1 MRIGGVK
8 TSRGQAYP
16 ELQENRHLN
25 IGTLQAD
32 CRKMAKVSLRDDIT
46 EWWCRCAT
54 LMLDWIP
61 ACAEIT
67 AGFECLNN
75 AGYSG

>member
-46 EWWCRCAT
+46 E
-54 LMLDWIP
+54 
-61 ACAEIT
+61 
-67 AGFECLNN
+67 
-75 AGYSG
+75 